1 MITKRALWIIGVGF
15 AGVVMGEFNG
25 GDKAA
30 ALGLLWGISVGCG
43 FGSIFDGKS
52 PARRVVY
59 YWTATLA
66 IVGVPFGLVIGAG
79 FEPYASMN
87 HDIAHSFIGAL
98 AGALLGFFVGSVQ
111 LMRSRRK
118 LGASNSG
125 VS

>member
-1 MITKRALWIIGVGF
+1 MTKRGLWTIGVGF
-15 AGVVMGEFNG
+15 AGLVMGEFNG
-25 GDKAA
+25 GDKGA
-30 ALGLLWGISVGCG
+30 ALGLLWGISVGYG

-52 PARRVVY
+52 PARRIVY
-59 YWTATLA
+59 YWIATLA
-66 IVGVPFGLVIGAG
+66 IAGIPFGLVIGAG

-87 HDIAHSFIGAL
+87 HDVAHSLIGAL

-118 LGASNSG
+118 LGTSNSG